1 LLLAAADCMRLTA
14 LRPAGLTGLSV
25 DDTQNLLRTLAEVF
39 RNFKTNVG
47 ITRKTKLPFGLMK
60 KGVFVF
66 EKYVGK
72 LSKWLMDTFKDMMT
86 VTGDAVYYNKRPQDQ

>member
-1 LLLAAADCMRLTA
+1 
-14 LRPAGLTGLSV
+14 
-25 DDTQNLLRTLAEVF
+25 
-39 RNFKTNVG
+39 
-47 ITRKTKLPFGLMK
+47 LMK